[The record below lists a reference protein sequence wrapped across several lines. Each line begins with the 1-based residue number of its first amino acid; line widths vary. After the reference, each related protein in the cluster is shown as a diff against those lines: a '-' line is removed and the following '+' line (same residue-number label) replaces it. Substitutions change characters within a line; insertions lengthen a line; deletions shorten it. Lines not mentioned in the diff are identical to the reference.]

1 MANLCGVIHSYSEFT
16 DIGQCDHLLPEERL
30 TVLSNK
36 SIAFIGCPFFRQH
49 YVLIIHFKLKMF
61 SHDYKLFPLQGEIEK
76 MEDDGNG
83 PTNG

>member
-36 SIAFIGCPFFRQH
+36 SIAFRFSPT
-49 YVLIIHFKLKMF
+49 YVLIIHFELKMF
-61 SHDYKLFPLQGEIEK
+61 SHDNKLFPLQGEIEK
-76 MEDDGNG
+76 MEDDGNST
-83 PTNG
+83 TNG